1 MEIFMAP
8 HLAGRTAAGLH
19 LVYYESDPILKNK
32 GEFKLETSTNFT
44 SAEWQYLHEFRL
56 SLHLARSRGA
66 CLLLGLGRT
75 HPNSTTTKTA
85 QFVRNHIYYQAKSL
99 KGEI

>member
-44 SAEWQYLHEFRL
+44 SAEWQYTNFVCHYTLHVVEVL
-56 SLHLARSRGA
+56 VCYLA
-66 CLLLGLGRT
+66 
-75 HPNSTTTKTA
+75 
-85 QFVRNHIYYQAKSL
+85 
-99 KGEI
+99 